1 LFRPEH
7 YLFAAGRGLG
17 PRRSLTPTL
26 LLLLLLL
33 LLPALGL
40 LPFRL
45 ARRGVVHR

>member
-1 LFRPEH
+1 
-7 YLFAAGRGLG
+7 
-17 PRRSLTPTL
+17 LTPTL

-45 ARRGVVHR
+45 ARRGVGHH

>member
-33 LLPALGL
+33 LPALGL

-45 ARRGVVHR
+45 ARRGVGHR